1 MNDATER
8 SGDSSYESNR
18 NDVANERQLKAQE
31 LAEDMM
37 IHDVRNPLSSIISIA
52 DMLSTRE
59 LSEDDLLWIE
69 RITALGHRALRVLK
83 TSSGYAQMERGNYE
97 LETATFDLLA
107 AVRATLDK
115 LKMMS
120 ERRSVTH
127 QVLLNGREITDQS
140 QLEVVADQFFLE
152 QMLHNLFI
160 NALEAS
166 SPGEL
171 ITIRIEAADPLVI
184 EVHNPGVVPE
194 AVRDEIFDKL
204 ASYQKEKGSGLGAYI
219 AKLIAEQH
227 GGTVDFTTS
236 PAEGT
241 VFRATLSVL

>member
-1 MNDATER
+1 
-8 SGDSSYESNR
+8 
-18 NDVANERQLKAQE
+18 
-31 LAEDMM
+31 MM
-37 IHDVRNPLSSIISIA
+37 VHDVRNPLSSIISIA

-59 LSEDDLLWIE
+59 LSADDLVWIE

-97 LETATFDLLA
+97 LETSTFDLLTA
-107 AVRATLDK
+107 IRSTLDK
-115 LKMMS
+115 LKVMS
-120 ERRSVTH
+120 EHRSVRH
-127 QVLLNGREITDQS
+127 QVLLDGNEITDQS
-140 QLEVVADQFFLE
+140 RLAVVADQFFLE
-152 QMLHNLFI
+152 QLLHNLFI

-171 ITIRIEAADPLVI
+171 ITISLETADPLVI
-184 EVHNPGVVPE
+184 EVHNQGTVPE

-227 GGTVDFTTS
+227 GGTVSFTTS
-236 PAEGT
+236 AAEGT
-241 VFRATLSVL
+241 VFRATLPIL